1 MGIRRIRPPHQRQ
14 LNHLSPPTRGNT
26 TCQISCCSIIR
37 HRSLTMARLI
47 FNPGSSQAVDF
58 DLSASIVTIGR
69 ASTNDIVIDNSWIS
83 SHHAKFELSG
93 GAVTVI
99 SLGSLHG
106 VPLKEFKRVGGA
118 YVLTDLDSHNG
129 VTVNG
134 KRIQSTRLQSGDV
147 LAFGQLE
154 AVFEDSPETGDA
166 GHPPVMAPRLIAP
179 PAREPAVAAP
189 APERRPA
196 PALAPTATAA
206 AAVPPPDEEAVLSSG
221 LGGGEVVIPARGL
234 IQRIDLLD
242 DLMVK
247 LEKNAP
253 GSAAPLR
260 PLRASLLELL
270 HEHGIEPYV
279 VAPGQLLD
287 VATRKRITIM
297 EPARDGDGPT
307 EVAEIFRP
315 GYQLRDGDARGAS
328 GRILRKTEVSTR
340 RRPGSGAQA

>member
-1 MGIRRIRPPHQRQ
+1 
-14 LNHLSPPTRGNT
+14 
-26 TCQISCCSIIR
+26 
-37 HRSLTMARLI
+37 MARLI

-58 DLSASIVTIGR
+58 DLSASLVTIGR

-129 VTVNG
+129 VMVNG

-154 AVFEDSPETGDA
+154 AVFEDSPEAGDA

-179 PAREPAVAAP
+179 SAREPAVAAV
-189 APERRPA
+189 APTP
-196 PALAPTATAA
+196 APTATAA
-206 AAVPPPDEEAVLSSG
+206 AAVPPPDEEAGLSSG

-340 RRPGSGAQA
+340 RRPGSGAQP

>member
-1 MGIRRIRPPHQRQ
+1 
-14 LNHLSPPTRGNT
+14 
-26 TCQISCCSIIR
+26 
-37 HRSLTMARLI
+37 MARLI

-58 DLSASIVTIGR
+58 DLSASLVTIGR
-69 ASTNDIVIDNSWIS
+69 ASTNDIVIDNTWIS

-134 KRIQSTRLQSGDV
+134 KRIQSTRLQSGDL

-154 AVFEDSPETGDA
+154 AVFEESPESRDA
-166 GHPPVMAPRLIAP
+166 GHPPVMAPPLIAP
-179 PAREPAVAAP
+179 PAREPAVALP
-189 APERRPA
+189 APEKRP
-196 PALAPTATAA
+196 A
-206 AAVPPPDEEAVLSSG
+206 AAVPPPDEEAGLSSG

-315 GYQLRDGDARGAS
+315 GYQLKDGDARGAS

-340 RRPGSGAQA
+340 RRPGSGAQV

>member
-1 MGIRRIRPPHQRQ
+1 
-14 LNHLSPPTRGNT
+14 
-26 TCQISCCSIIR
+26 
-37 HRSLTMARLI
+37 MARLI

-58 DLSASIVTIGR
+58 DLSASLVTIGR
-69 ASTNDIVIDNSWIS
+69 ASTNDIVIDNTWIS

-154 AVFEDSPETGDA
+154 AVFEDSPESRDA
-166 GHPPVMAPRLIAP
+166 GHPPVMAPPLIAP
-179 PAREPAVAAP
+179 PAREPAVALP
-189 APERRPA
+189 APEKRP
-196 PALAPTATAA
+196 A
-206 AAVPPPDEEAVLSSG
+206 AAVPPPDEEAGLSSG

-315 GYQLRDGDARGAS
+315 GYQLKDGDARGAS

-340 RRPGSGAQA
+340 RRPSSGAPV

>member
-1 MGIRRIRPPHQRQ
+1 
-14 LNHLSPPTRGNT
+14 
-26 TCQISCCSIIR
+26 
-37 HRSLTMARLI
+37 MARLI

-58 DLSASIVTIGR
+58 DLSASLVTIGR
-69 ASTNDIVIDNSWIS
+69 ASTNDIVIDNAWIS

-154 AVFEDSPETGDA
+154 AVFEESPGSGDTGN
-166 GHPPVMAPRLIAP
+166 PPVIAPPLIAP
-179 PAREPAVAAP
+179 PTPEPAAASP
-189 APERRPA
+189 APEKRPA
-196 PALAPTATAA
+196 AALTPTAAPTATAP
-206 AAVPPPDEEAVLSSG
+206 AAVPPPDKEAVLSDG
-221 LGGGEVVIPARGL
+221 LDMGAVVISARGL

-242 DLMVK
+242 DLMAK
-247 LEKNAP
+247 MEKNSS

-287 VATRKRITIM
+287 VATRKRINIM

-340 RRPGSGAQA
+340 RRPGSGAPV

>member
-1 MGIRRIRPPHQRQ
+1 
-14 LNHLSPPTRGNT
+14 
-26 TCQISCCSIIR
+26 
-37 HRSLTMARLI
+37 MARLI

-58 DLSASIVTIGR
+58 DLSASLVTIGR
-69 ASTNDIVIDNSWIS
+69 ASTNDIVIDNTWIS

-134 KRIQSTRLQSGDV
+134 KRIQSTRLQSGDI

-154 AVFEDSPETGDA
+154 AVFEDSPESRDA
-166 GHPPVMAPRLIAP
+166 GHPPVMAPPLIAP
-179 PAREPAVAAP
+179 PAREPAVALP
-189 APERRPA
+189 APEKRP
-196 PALAPTATAA
+196 A
-206 AAVPPPDEEAVLSSG
+206 AAVPPPDEEAGLSSG

-315 GYQLRDGDARGAS
+315 GYQLKDGDARGAS

-340 RRPGSGAQA
+340 RRPGSGAQV

>member
-1 MGIRRIRPPHQRQ
+1 
-14 LNHLSPPTRGNT
+14 
-26 TCQISCCSIIR
+26 
-37 HRSLTMARLI
+37 MARLI

-58 DLSASIVTIGR
+58 DLSASLVTIGR
-69 ASTNDIVIDNSWIS
+69 ASTNDIVIDNTWIS

-134 KRIQSTRLQSGDV
+134 KRIQSTRLQSGDI

-154 AVFEDSPETGDA
+154 AVFEDSPESRDA
-166 GHPPVMAPRLIAP
+166 GHPPVMAPPLIAP
-179 PAREPAVAAP
+179 PAREPAVALP
-189 APERRPA
+189 APEKRP
-196 PALAPTATAA
+196 A
-206 AAVPPPDEEAVLSSG
+206 AAVPPPDEEAGLSSG

-315 GYQLRDGDARGAS
+315 GYQLKDGDARGAS
-328 GRILRKTEVSTR
+328 GRILRKTEVRTR
-340 RRPGSGAQA
+340 RRPGSGAQV

>member
-1 MGIRRIRPPHQRQ
+1 
-14 LNHLSPPTRGNT
+14 
-26 TCQISCCSIIR
+26 
-37 HRSLTMARLI
+37 MARLI

-58 DLSASIVTIGR
+58 DLSASLVTIGR

-134 KRIQSTRLQSGDV
+134 KRIQSTRLQSGDI

-166 GHPPVMAPRLIAP
+166 GHPPVMAPALIAP
-179 PAREPAVAAP
+179 PTPEPAVASP
-189 APERRPA
+189 APERRP
-196 PALAPTATAA
+196 A
-206 AAVPPPDEEAVLSSG
+206 AAVPPPDEEAGLSSG

-315 GYQLRDGDARGAS
+315 GYQLKDGDARGAS

-340 RRPGSGAQA
+340 RRPGSGAQV

>member
-1 MGIRRIRPPHQRQ
+1 
-14 LNHLSPPTRGNT
+14 
-26 TCQISCCSIIR
+26 
-37 HRSLTMARLI
+37 MARLI

-58 DLSASIVTIGR
+58 DLSASLVTIGR
-69 ASTNDIVIDNSWIS
+69 ASTNDIVIDNTWIS

-134 KRIQSTRLQSGDV
+134 KRIQSTRLQSGDI

-154 AVFEDSPETGDA
+154 AVFEDSPESRDA
-166 GHPPVMAPRLIAP
+166 GHPPVMAPPLIAP
-179 PAREPAVAAP
+179 PAREPAVALP
-189 APERRPA
+189 APEKRP
-196 PALAPTATAA
+196 A
-206 AAVPPPDEEAVLSSG
+206 AAVPPPDEEAGLSSG

-315 GYQLRDGDARGAS
+315 GYQLKDGDARGAS

-340 RRPGSGAQA
+340 RRPSSGAPV

>member
-1 MGIRRIRPPHQRQ
+1 
-14 LNHLSPPTRGNT
+14 
-26 TCQISCCSIIR
+26 
-37 HRSLTMARLI
+37 MARLI

-58 DLSASIVTIGR
+58 DLSASLVTIGR
-69 ASTNDIVIDNSWIS
+69 ASTNDIVIDNTWIS

-134 KRIQSTRLQSGDV
+134 KRIQSTRLQSGDI

-154 AVFEDSPETGDA
+154 AVFEDSPESRDA
-166 GHPPVMAPRLIAP
+166 GHPPVMATPLIAP
-179 PAREPAVAAP
+179 PTPEPAVASP
-189 APERRPA
+189 APERRP
-196 PALAPTATAA
+196 A
-206 AAVPPPDEEAVLSSG
+206 AAVPPPDEEAGLSGG

-315 GYQLRDGDARGAS
+315 GYQLKDGDARGAS

-340 RRPGSGAQA
+340 RRPGSGAQV

>member
-1 MGIRRIRPPHQRQ
+1 
-14 LNHLSPPTRGNT
+14 
-26 TCQISCCSIIR
+26 
-37 HRSLTMARLI
+37 MARLI

-58 DLSASIVTIGR
+58 DLSASLVTIGR

-134 KRIQSTRLQSGDV
+134 KRIQSTRLQSGDI

-154 AVFEDSPETGDA
+154 AVFEDSPESRDA
-166 GHPPVMAPRLIAP
+166 GHPPVMAPPLIAP
-179 PAREPAVAAP
+179 PAREPAVALP
-189 APERRPA
+189 APEKRP
-196 PALAPTATAA
+196 A
-206 AAVPPPDEEAVLSSG
+206 AAVPPPDEEAGLSSG

-315 GYQLRDGDARGAS
+315 GYQLKDGDARGAS

-340 RRPGSGAQA
+340 RRPGSGAQV

>member
-1 MGIRRIRPPHQRQ
+1 
-14 LNHLSPPTRGNT
+14 
-26 TCQISCCSIIR
+26 
-37 HRSLTMARLI
+37 MARLI

-58 DLSASIVTIGR
+58 DLSASLVTIGR
-69 ASTNDIVIDNSWIS
+69 ASTNDIVINNSWIS

-134 KRIQSTRLQSGDV
+134 KRIQSTRLQSGDI

-154 AVFEDSPETGDA
+154 AVFEESPESRDA
-166 GHPPVMAPRLIAP
+166 GHPPVMATPLIAP
-179 PAREPAVAAP
+179 PTPEPAVALP
-189 APERRPA
+189 APEKRPA
-196 PALAPTATAA
+196 T
-206 AAVPPPDEEAVLSSG
+206 AVPPPDEEVVLSGG
-221 LGGGEVVIPARGL
+221 LDMGAVVIPARGL

-247 LEKNAP
+247 LEKNAS

-287 VATRKRITIM
+287 VATRKRINIM

-315 GYQLRDGDARGAS
+315 GYQLRDGDTRGAS

-340 RRPGSGAQA
+340 RRPSSGAPV

>member
-1 MGIRRIRPPHQRQ
+1 
-14 LNHLSPPTRGNT
+14 
-26 TCQISCCSIIR
+26 
-37 HRSLTMARLI
+37 MARLI

-58 DLSASIVTIGR
+58 DLSASLVTIGR
-69 ASTNDIVIDNSWIS
+69 ASTNDIVIDNTWIS

-179 PAREPAVAAP
+179 PAREPAVAALTP
-189 APERRPA
+189 TP
-196 PALAPTATAA
+196 APTATAA

-315 GYQLRDGDARGAS
+315 GYQLKDGDARGAS

-340 RRPGSGAQA
+340 RRLGSGAQV

>member
-1 MGIRRIRPPHQRQ
+1 
-14 LNHLSPPTRGNT
+14 
-26 TCQISCCSIIR
+26 
-37 HRSLTMARLI
+37 MARLI

-58 DLSASIVTIGR
+58 DLSASLVTIGR
-69 ASTNDIVIDNSWIS
+69 ASTNDIVIDNTWIS
-83 SHHAKFELSG
+83 SHHATFELSG

-134 KRIQSTRLQSGDV
+134 KRIQSTRLQSGDI

-166 GHPPVMAPRLIAP
+166 GHPPVMAPALIAP
-179 PAREPAVAAP
+179 PAREPAVASP
-189 APERRPA
+189 APERRPTAAVA
-196 PALAPTATAA
+196 PRAVAA
-206 AAVPPPDEEAVLSSG
+206 AAVPPPDEEAGLSSG

-315 GYQLRDGDARGAS
+315 GYQLKDGDARGAS

-340 RRPGSGAQA
+340 RRPGSGAQV

>member
-1 MGIRRIRPPHQRQ
+1 
-14 LNHLSPPTRGNT
+14 
-26 TCQISCCSIIR
+26 
-37 HRSLTMARLI
+37 MARLI

-58 DLSASIVTIGR
+58 DLSASLVTIGR
-69 ASTNDIVIDNSWIS
+69 ASTNDIVIDNAWIS

-118 YVLTDLDSHNG
+118 YVLTDLESHNG

-154 AVFEDSPETGDA
+154 AVFEDSPETVDA
-166 GHPPVMAPRLIAP
+166 SHPPVMAPALIAP

-189 APERRPA
+189 APERRP
-196 PALAPTATAA
+196 TAA
-206 AAVPPPDEEAVLSSG
+206 AAAAPPSDEKAGLSGG
-221 LGGGEVVIPARGL
+221 LGEGEVAIPARGL
-234 IQRIDLLD
+234 IKRIDLLD

-247 LEKNAP
+247 LEKNSP

-315 GYQLRDGDARGAS
+315 GYQLKDGDAREAS

-340 RRPGSGAQA
+340 RRPGSGAQP

>member
-1 MGIRRIRPPHQRQ
+1 
-14 LNHLSPPTRGNT
+14 
-26 TCQISCCSIIR
+26 
-37 HRSLTMARLI
+37 MARLI

-58 DLSASIVTIGR
+58 DLSASLVTIGR

-179 PAREPAVAAP
+179 PAREPAVAALTP
-189 APERRPA
+189 TP
-196 PALAPTATAA
+196 APTATAA
-206 AAVPPPDEEAVLSSG
+206 APVPPPDEEAVLSSG
-221 LGGGEVVIPARGL
+221 LGGSEVVIPARGL

-247 LEKNAP
+247 LEKNAL

>member
-1 MGIRRIRPPHQRQ
+1 
-14 LNHLSPPTRGNT
+14 
-26 TCQISCCSIIR
+26 
-37 HRSLTMARLI
+37 MARLI
-47 FNPGSSQAVDF
+47 FNPGSSQVFDF
-58 DLSASIVTIGR
+58 DLSASLVTIGR

-134 KRIQSTRLQSGDV
+134 KRIQSTRLQSGDI

-154 AVFEDSPETGDA
+154 AVFEDSPETGDT
-166 GHPPVMAPRLIAP
+166 GHPPVMATPLIAP
-179 PAREPAVAAP
+179 PAPEPAVALP
-189 APERRPA
+189 APEKRPA
-196 PALAPTATAA
+196 TALTPAATPTAPAA
-206 AAVPPPDEEAVLSSG
+206 AAIPPPDEEVVLSGG
-221 LGGGEVVIPARGL
+221 LDMGAVVIPVRGL

-247 LEKNAP
+247 LEKNSS

-340 RRPGSGAQA
+340 RRPSSGAPV